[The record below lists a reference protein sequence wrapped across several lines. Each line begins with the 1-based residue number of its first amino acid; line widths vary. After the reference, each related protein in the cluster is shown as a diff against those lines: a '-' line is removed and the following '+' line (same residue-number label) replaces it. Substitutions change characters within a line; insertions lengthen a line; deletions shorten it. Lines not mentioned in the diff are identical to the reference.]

1 MKRLGVVIFM
11 PTGCSKCGNPAVY
24 YRRYTSEYLCGR
36 CLVDTTIDRARRTI
50 NKQKMLQEDD
60 RIAVAISGGKDSA
73 VLLHILH
80 QIESAF
86 PKSEI
91 IPVIID
97 EGIVGYRDKALES
110 AVSLS
115 QDLDLE
121 LHIFSFQELFDY
133 TLDEI
138 VQLKPPKS
146 VGACSYCGVLRRR
159 ALNIAAQQLDADVIA
174 IGHNLDDE
182 AQTVLMNIL
191 RGDSS
196 RILRTNIPRTH
207 SIQGLVPRIKPIT
220 ELTERDIV
228 AYAHHLGIPYHDVPC
243 PYAEAAYRNDVRAFL
258 NDMEYRRPG
267 TLLAILRS
275 SESIT
280 ESFRSSEKKWNFAL
294 CERCNTPSPSKLCK
308 TCELLDTIK
317 R

>member
-1 MKRLGVVIFM
+1 MRRLGVVVKM
-11 PTGCSKCGNPAVY
+11 PSGCSKCSSPAIY

-36 CLVDTTIDRARRTI
+36 CLVDTTIDRVRRTI
-50 NKQKMLQEDD
+50 NKQKMFREDD

-91 IPVIID
+91 IPVTID
-97 EGIVGYRDKALES
+97 EGIRGYRDKALDS

-115 QDLDLE
+115 RSLDLE
-121 LHIFSFQELFDY
+121 LQILSFQEIFDY

-138 VQLKPPKS
+138 VRLKPPKS

-159 ALNIAAQQLDADVIA
+159 ALNIAAQQLGADIIA

-182 AQTVLMNIL
+182 DQTILMNIL
-191 RGDSS
+191 RGDSP
-196 RILRTNIPRTH
+196 RIVRMNIHREDSIPGLIPR
-207 SIQGLVPRIKPIT
+207 VKPIT

-228 AYAHHLGIPYHDVPC
+228 AYAHHLNLTYHDVPC
-243 PYAEAAYRNDVRAFL
+243 PYAETAYRNDVRAFL

-275 SESIT
+275 SEAIT
-280 ESFRSSEKKWNFAL
+280 EAFRSSQQKWSLTL
-294 CERCNTPSPSKLCK
+294 CERCNAPSPSKLCK
-308 TCELLDTIK
+308 TCELLDTI
-317 R
+317 RR

>member
-1 MKRLGVVIFM
+1 MSS
-11 PTGCSKCGNPAVY
+11 GCSKCSNPAIY
-24 YRRYTSEYLCGR
+24 YRRYTSEYLCGK
-36 CLVDTTIDRARRTI
+36 CLVDTTIDRVRRTI
-50 NKQKMLQEDD
+50 NKQKMFQEDD

-91 IPVIID
+91 IPVTID
-97 EGIVGYRDKALES
+97 EGICGYRDKALES

-115 QDLDLE
+115 RNLDLE
-121 LHIFSFQELFDY
+121 LRVFSFQELFNY

-138 VQLKPPKS
+138 VQLKPSKS

-159 ALNIAAQQLDADVIA
+159 ALNTAAQHLDADVIA

-196 RILRTNIPRTH
+196 RTLRTNVPRTE
-207 SIQGLVPRIKPIT
+207 SIQGLVPRVKPIS

-228 AYAHHLGIPYHDVPC
+228 AYAQHLSLLYHDVPC
-243 PYAEAAYRNDVRAFL
+243 PYAEAAYRNDVRFFL

-267 TLLAILRS
+267 TLLAILHS
-275 SESIT
+275 SEAIT
-280 ESFRSSEKKWNFAL
+280 DAFRTTQQKWNFTL

-308 TCELLDTIK
+308 ACELLDTI
-317 R
+317 RR